1 MNVNECINVYLYT
14 AHITYCLKAV
24 YNSIECCVHDSGTAL
39 TVFLEAF
46 AEKETNNFKMFL
58 NHVTKQQQQ
67 QPQNKQ

>member
-1 MNVNECINVYLYT
+1 MNVNECINVYLYP

-46 AEKETNNFKMFL
+46 AEKRD
-58 NHVTKQQQQ
+58 KQL
-67 QPQNKQ
+67 